1 MSFSDQLK
9 KARLAKGYT
18 QQQVADIMG
27 ITNSTYCGYETG
39 KREPDVPKIKKL
51 AALLGVSGD
60 DLLELSPTDTSPQY
74 NTYLTPHQQQVITAY
89 INHPELHLA
98 IDKLLGVEP
107 ERTITPEMIEQLRV
121 DPGKDSI
128 KIAAYGGGVRE
139 EKIAPEKIQEAK
151 RLAMEIME
159 RKKREK
165 ERE

>member
-1 MSFSDQLK
+1 MSFPEQLK

-60 DLLELSPTDTSPQY
+60 DLLELSPPDASPQY

-107 ERTITPEMIEQLRV
+107 ERSITPEMIEQLRINPNEDRV
-121 DPGKDSI
+121 

-159 RKKREK
+159 RKKKEK
-165 ERE
+165 KGE